1 MQRKTGVAVFAVI
14 LLVAVGAAGLLLRDK
29 KQVAASSAP
38 IPQKIRI
45 GVQANAISAMVL
57 VAQGQGFFANQGL
70 TVEIVPYPSGKLALD
85 GMLAG
90 EVDMATVSEVPIVSE
105 SFKRTDFAV
114 LCTFAYTDNGA
125 WILARRDHGVNQPKD
140 LRGKHIGT
148 QKDSA
153 PDFFI
158 DLFLLHHLI
167 SKEDVKVVY
176 MSAKELPK
184 ALISGEIDAFA
195 IRNPF
200 IAEAKNALGDQAVE
214 FFAPEIYRQTFNLA
228 ATKQF
233 IEKSPQIQIRIMGAL
248 AAAEKYIAENK
259 EGAIAITIK
268 ELGGKNGAE
277 VRSDW
282 PSFVFSLS
290 LNHALINL
298 MEEVAKWSIRNG
310 AVASQPIPNYLN
322 MMNPKAL
329 RAVKP
334 DVVDLFWDGENS
346 RQGGNNSQ

>member
-1 MQRKTGVAVFAVI
+1 MQRKTGIAVFAVI
-14 LLVAVGAAGLLLRDK
+14 LLVAVGAAVFLLRER
-29 KQVAASSAP
+29 KQGPAPLVP

-45 GVQANAISAMVL
+45 GVQANAFSAMVL

-70 TVEIVPYPSGKLALD
+70 TVELVPYPSGKLALD

-90 EVDMATVSEVPIVSE
+90 EVDMATTSEVPIVSK
-105 SFKRTDFAV
+105 SFERTDFSV
-114 LCTFAYTDNGA
+114 LCTLSYTDNGA
-125 WILARRDHGVNQPKD
+125 WILARKDHGINQPTD
-140 LRGKHIGT
+140 LRGKRIAT
-148 QKDSA
+148 QKGSA

-167 SKEDVKVVY
+167 SKDEVKIVY
-176 MSAKELPK
+176 LPAKELPQ

-200 IAEAKNALGDQAVE
+200 IAEAKSVLGDQAVE
-214 FFAPEIYRQTFNLA
+214 FFAPEIYRQTFNLV
-228 ATKQF
+228 ATKEF
-233 IEKSPQIQIRIMGAL
+233 IQKAPEVQVPIMKAL
-248 AAAEKYIAENK
+248 VVTEEYIAKNK
-259 EGAIAITIK
+259 EGAIATTIK
-268 ELGGKNGAE
+268 ELGEKNGAE

-290 LNHALINL
+290 FNQALINL

-310 AVASQPIPNYLN
+310 AVASRTIPNYLN
-322 MMNPKAL
+322 MMGPKAL

-334 DVVDLFWDGENS
+334 DAVDLFWDGENS
-346 RQGGNNSQ
+346 SQGGK